1 MNTFARNS
9 TNTNGGGGGGFAVDS
24 LFQDAAAT
32 PIKRARTTGP
42 ASAKQLPWSSSPS
55 QVPLATPR
63 SINGA
68 PRPSILNNSSPA
80 AKAIGSFLLKPPS
93 SSPVTPAVPFRS
105 RPNKLQV
112 QETLNGHLALQT
124 ATQKQ
129 GDRQRISLSSTM
141 DSNKYKYRIAFE
153 KRLERSEALDKAIEQ
168 AARVFG
174 EHYEIQEFGCPT
186 QQTQDDVIV
195 VGRLCPETDNA
206 KMTKTST
213 WIEPPRS
220 LAEGGAG
227 SRALLKFEAD
237 MKTRGV
243 PSGSG
248 GIGLFPGCLVALKG
262 RNGGG
267 QLFSVSE
274 ILMLPPIDPTYS
286 EAQAILDKQH
296 GEGPKKLGGS
306 PMSVIVAAGPFT
318 VQSDLEYA
326 PLGALLDAA
335 ETEKPDV
342 LVLIGP
348 FIDADHPLIK
358 SGNVDRMPEDVFK
371 TEITTRVLNF
381 LNGSPRSV
389 VILVPHGRDLTNTHV
404 AYPQSPFAKGSFGL
418 PGKGV
423 YMLPNP
429 TTFSINEVV
438 FGITSVDSL
447 FALRNQEFF
456 CPCGEAVQTEQEP
469 DANTKDVMSRTCRH
483 LLRQRSFYPIFPTP
497 LNATGLDN
505 VNLDVTHSEL
515 LSMGDNGADVV
526 ILPSRLKHFAKIV
539 DSTVMV
545 NPAFLTKG
553 DGAGTFAKLTI
564 HPIAKTELE
573 QRIAEAEQ
581 SGDEYA
587 SLMEHEVHSRCRVD
601 LIKV

>member
-1 MNTFARNS
+1 MNTFARNA
-9 TNTNGGGGGGFAVDS
+9 TNTSGGGGSGGGFAVES
-24 LFQDAAAT
+24 LFQDTAAT
-32 PIKRARTTGP
+32 PIKRARTTAP
-42 ASAKQLPWSSSPS
+42 ASAKPWSSSPS
-55 QVPLATPR
+55 QAAMATPR
-63 SINGA
+63 ALNGGA
-68 PRPSILNNSSPA
+68 GGNRPSALNNSSPA
-80 AKAIGSFLLKPPS
+80 TA
-93 SSPVTPAVPFRS
+93 SPATPAVPFRS
-105 RPNKLQV
+105 RLNKLQV
-112 QETLNGHLALQT
+112 QETLNPHLSLQT
-124 ATQKQ
+124 AAQKQ

-153 KRLERSEALDKAIEQ
+153 KRLERSDALDKAIEH

-220 LAEGGAG
+220 LADVGG
-227 SRALLKFEAD
+227 SRVLLKFEPD

-243 PSGSG
+243 PAGSG

-267 QLFSVSE
+267 QMFSVSE
-274 ILMLPPIDPTYS
+274 ILMMPPIDPTWS
-286 EAQAILDKQH
+286 EASVVLEKQH
-296 GEGPKKLGGS
+296 GNGPKKLGGN

-318 VQSDLEYA
+318 LQSDFEYA

-335 ETEKPDV
+335 EVEKPDV

-348 FIDADHPLIK
+348 FIDAEHPLIK
-358 SGNVDRMPEDVFK
+358 SGNIDRMPEDIFR
-371 TEITTRVLNF
+371 TEITTRIVNF
-381 LNGSPRSV
+381 VNSSPRSV
-389 VILVPHGRDLTNTHV
+389 VILVPHGRDLTNTHA

-447 FALRNQEFF
+447 FALRSQEFF
-456 CPCGEAVQTEQEP
+456 CPCAEAVQTEQEP
-469 DANTKDVMSRTCRH
+469 DANTRDVMSRTCRH
-483 LLRQRSFYPIFPTP
+483 LLRQRSFYPLFPTP

-505 VNLDVTHSEL
+505 VNLDVTHSDL

-526 ILPSRLKHFAKIV
+526 ILPSKLKHFAKIV
-539 DSTVMV
+539 DSTVIV

-553 DGAGTFAKLTI
+553 DGAGMFAKLTI
-564 HPIAKTELE
+564 HPLAKTRLE
-573 QRIAEAEQ
+573 QTIAEAQ
-581 SGDEYA
+581 ASGDEYA

-601 LIKV
+601 LIRI